1 MERLIEDLK
10 IVLERGLDL
19 NISQLSINN
28 GTELIECSKYL
39 PKSFVPRQEW
49 RTFHPEEIDILTC
62 LPARWDL
69 GKYIGVIQ
77 LPESLI
83 QPLRDILD
91 RSEFDPL
98 DPDRYINKISFN
110 PDYQSIVEKIATHL
124 QYYCI
129 GTDKIKS
136 LGIHLNRSG
145 LITTTVDAIEFLPN
159 KPHVGLH
166 LDSWEKAP
174 LRRRHLSSNRICI
187 NLGHEPRY
195 FLFINLSLMKM
206 FELLGLSTAVDISH
220 YYRGNELPDKFMKTY
235 PDYPVIKLALAP
247 NQAYI
252 APTENI
258 IHDASTLDK
267 KELDLS
273 LTFIGKFGINTGNR

>member
-10 IVLERGLDL
+10 IVLERGIDL
-19 NISQLSINN
+19 NILSQLSINN

-62 LPARWDL
+62 LPDRWDL

-77 LPESLI
+77 FPEFLI
-83 QPLRDILD
+83 QPIRDIFD
-91 RSEFDPL
+91 RSEFDSL
-98 DPDRYINKISFN
+98 DPERDLDKICSA
-110 PDYQSIVEKIATHL
+110 PDYQSIVEKIAVHL
-124 QYYCI
+124 QCYCLS
-129 GTDKIKS
+129 TDKIKS
-136 LGIHLNRSG
+136 LGIHVNRAG
-145 LITTTVDAIEFLPN
+145 LITTTVDAIEFLPRQ
-159 KPHVGLH
+159 PHVGLH

-174 LRRRHLSSNRICI
+174 IRRRHLSSNRICI

-206 FELLGLSTAVDISH
+206 LEMLGLSTAVDISH
-220 YYRGNELPDKFMKTY
+220 YYRGIDLPDKFMETF

-267 KELDLS
+267 QELDLS
-273 LTFIGKFGINTGNR
+273 LTFIGKFGIST

>member
-1 MERLIEDLK
+1 MQRLNEDLK

-19 NISQLSINN
+19 DTSQLSINN
-28 GTELIECSKYL
+28 GTELIERSNYL

-49 RTFHPEEIDILTC
+49 RTFHPEEIDLFTC
-62 LPARWDL
+62 LPDQWEL

-77 LPESLI
+77 LPEALT
-83 QPLRDILD
+83 QPLRDIID

-98 DPDRYINKISFN
+98 DPERDLDKISFN

-124 QYYCI
+124 QYYCLS
-129 GTDKIKS
+129 TDKIKS
-136 LGIHLNRSG
+136 LGIHINRAG
-145 LITTTVDAIEFLPN
+145 LITTTVDAIEFLPD

-187 NLGHEPRY
+187 NLGHEPRC
-195 FLFINLSLMKM
+195 FLFINLSLIKI
-206 FELLGLSTAVDISH
+206 FEMLGLSTAVDISH
-220 YYRGNELPDKFMKTY
+220 YYRGIALPDKFMETF

-247 NQAYI
+247 SQAYI

-258 IHDASTLDK
+258 IHDASTLGK
-267 KELDLS
+267 QELDFS
-273 LTFIGKFGINTGNR
+273 LTFIGKFGIHT